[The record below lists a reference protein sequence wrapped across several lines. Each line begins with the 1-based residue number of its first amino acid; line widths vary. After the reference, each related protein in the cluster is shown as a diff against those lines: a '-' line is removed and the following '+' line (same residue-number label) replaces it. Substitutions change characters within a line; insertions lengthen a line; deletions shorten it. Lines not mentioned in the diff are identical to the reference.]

1 MPIQAS
7 SESAAL
13 CGSHNHLHKNLPV
26 DPNLTYMNTNHI
38 LRPISLYSILILS
51 SHLRLDI
58 PYVLSLSH
66 LLTNNLHVYHSHGSY
81 IPACPFLF
89 ALITLTYDSWWPV
102 CLQIWRLHIIK
113 CPPFSSHSFQS
124 TKFLFVVTCDCEQE
138 APGPSIVPLCLYCL
152 TLCRGTEKLF
162 QNIGS

>member
-1 MPIQAS
+1 MRIQAS

-13 CGSHNHLHKNLPV
+13 CGSHNHLHKNLHV
-26 DPNLTYMNTNHI
+26 DPSLTYMNTNHI

-89 ALITLTYDSWWPV
+89 ALITLTYDSWWPA

-113 CPPFSSHSFQS
+113 CPPFSSHV
-124 TKFLFVVTCDCEQE
+124 FLPEHKISVRRDVWLRTGSSRSQYCAAVLVLLDPLPWHREVV
-138 APGPSIVPLCLYCL
+138 SKY
-152 TLCRGTEKLF
+152 R
-162 QNIGS
+162 